1 MAYTPEEKYSLIA
14 RYKQGATV
22 AEISKESGVA
32 RATLYRWIKSSD
44 SIISCEKSYT
54 PRDIYQLERRLR
66 KMENIVHILKTVD
79 CTVSSPLKER
89 LAALEELYEQYD
101 VHTICEALDV
111 PRPTFYN
118 HMRRNQRDNAW
129 FIKRREEYRVLIRD
143 VYYEFDQIF
152 GADKIAS
159 ILKSRGHAVSR
170 RFVRE
175 LMNEMNLYSIRT
187 DSKDIYQRAQLRKKR
202 NILQR
207 NFQTDEPNR
216 TWVSDITYFKYNGHW
231 IYICVIIDL
240 FSRRVVAH
248 HVSNRQSTQ
257 LINATLRKAC
267 QDRNPAA
274 GLVFHTDRG
283 GQYRSHAFQE
293 KLKSYGMIHS
303 YSESGKPQD
312 NAVVE
317 SFFSSLKREE
327 LYRRE
332 YSSEAALR
340 KGVDEYI
347 YFYNN
352 IRPHSYLYYKT
363 PAQVEQVFHD
373 RQKVSNEQFEF

>member
-1 MAYTPEEKYSLIA
+1 MPYTPEEKFSFIK
-14 RYKQGATV
+14 RYKQGETV
-22 AEISKESGVA
+22 GEISKESGVA
-32 RATLYRWIKSSD
+32 RSTLYRWIKDSD
-44 SIISCEKSYT
+44 SIVSCEKLYS
-54 PRDIYQLERRLR
+54 PRDIYQLERRL
-66 KMENIVHILKTVD
+66 KKVENIVHILKTVD
-79 CTVSSPLKER
+79 CSVSSPLKYR
-89 LAALEELYEQYD
+89 LAALEKLYEQYD

-118 HMRRNQRDNAW
+118 HMRRNLRDNAW
-129 FIKRREEYRVLIRD
+129 FVKRKEEYRILIRD

-159 ILKSRGHAVSR
+159 ILKNRGHSVSCKY
-170 RFVRE
+170 VRE

-187 DSKDIYQRAQLRKKR
+187 DSKDIYRRTQSRQKK

-207 NFQTDEPNR
+207 NFQTEAPNR

-231 IYICVIIDL
+231 IYVCVIIDL
-240 FSRRVVAH
+240 FARRVVAH

-257 LINATLRKAC
+257 LINTTLRKAYEN
-267 QDRNPAA
+267 RNPPA

-283 GQYRSHAFQE
+283 GQYVSHAFQ
-293 KLKSYGMIHS
+293 KTLKSFEMTHS
-303 YSESGKPQD
+303 YSDSGKPQD
-312 NAVVE
+312 NAVIE

-340 KGVDEYI
+340 KAVDDYI
-347 YFYNN
+347 FFYNN
-352 IRPHSYLYYKT
+352 IRPHSFLNYKT
-363 PAQVEQVFHD
+363 PAYVEQVFYD
-373 RQKVSNEQFEF
+373 QQSVSNEQFRS